1 MRVIIPVLNE
11 EATIAPVIQSLR
23 QYGLTDILVVDNGS
37 SDRSI
42 AKAQEAG
49 AEVIR
54 EPIPGYG
61 RACWRGITALE
72 PETEWVFFCD
82 GDGSDDLSQ
91 LPELLAATTKADFVL
106 GDRRSTAAGRAAM
119 TPVQNFGNW
128 LATFLIGLGWGHR
141 YRDLGPLRL
150 IRRSALEQLQME
162 DRGFGWTVEMQAK
175 AVEAGLAICEIPV
188 GYRRRQGGRSKI
200 SGTLSGSFKA
210 GTIILG
216 TLGKLY
222 LRRLGQGDLGT
233 EGQGDLGTGGPE
245 DRETG
250 GDNSQLPLLWLS
262 GLLILLGCLWI
273 IPHGYFPKV
282 SAVPQFW
289 RGIGIMSLGFVASW
303 GLRAVS
309 KVWFWAIAIL
319 SRALLL
325 PMYPGD
331 DIWRYLWEGHL
342 QNLGISPYRFAP
354 DAAEL
359 VPYHTEWWHL
369 VNNPDTSAIYPP
381 LTQWG
386 FRAIAA
392 IATSVLLF
400 KLAFVLADLL
410 VCWLLGRSYGYQKA
424 LLYAWNPLI
433 IYSFAGGAHYDSWF
447 ILPLVVSWLAF
458 EQRRWTWSAL
468 ALGAS
473 IAIKW
478 MSLPILVFLAA
489 LSFLDRTGLTH
500 LLNNWELGI
509 GNWASGTPL
518 LGGVGGGWHRAS
530 ENRSNTSPKEVFI
543 RYFQQPATILVLGS
557 LPLLLTA
564 IPFCNTNECP
574 LIPTGS
580 VFVSHG
586 RSAELFPHLLGLIW
600 QPSKE
605 ANWIYSIPLAC
616 VIIGLFWREVKR
628 SENPS
633 GRFLYFAESYFIALL
648 ILSPIIH
655 AWYFA
660 WIVPFAA
667 ATRNLGTRLV
677 SISAFVYFMLQYR
690 WALEIKDWYLP
701 PLERTIMWLPFVLG
715 ILWTWDKGRRGQG
728 DKGTRRQGDKGTRGQ
743 GDKGTRRQGDK
754 GTRGQGDKGIVR

>member
-1 MRVIIPVLNE
+1 MFTNLPLDRVRVIIPVLNE
-11 EATIAPVIQSLR
+11 EATISGVIQSLR
-23 QYGLTDILVVDNGS
+23 EYGLTDILVVDNGS

-91 LPELLAATTKADFVL
+91 LPELLAATTRADFVL
-106 GDRRSTAAGRAAM
+106 GDRRSSAAGRAAM

-128 LATFLIGLGWGHR
+128 LATFLIGLGWGYR

-222 LRRLGQGDLGT
+222 LRRLGLWPSGGRGAGERRSRGAGEQGNG
-233 EGQGDLGTGGPE
+233 GQLA
-245 DRETG
+245 
-250 GDNSQLPLLWLS
+250 LLWLS

-273 IPHGYFPKV
+273 IPHGDFPKG
-282 SAVPQFW
+282 STVPKFW
-289 RGIGIMSLGFVASW
+289 WGIGIMSLGFVASW

-319 SRALLL
+319 SRVLLL

-331 DIWRYLWEGHL
+331 DIWRYLWEGHI
-342 QNLGISPYRFAP
+342 QNLGFSPYNLAP
-354 DAAEL
+354 NAAEL
-359 VPYHTEWWHL
+359 LPYRTEWWHL
-369 VNNPDTSAIYPP
+369 MNHLGTSAIYPP

-447 ILPLVVSWLAF
+447 ILPVVVSWLAF

-468 ALGAS
+468 AIGAS

-478 MSLPILVFLAA
+478 MSLPILAFLAA
-489 LSFLDRTGLTH
+489 LSFMDRTGLTD
-500 LLNNWELGI
+500 LLNNRELGI
-509 GNWASGTPL
+509 GQAPSGRLRLRASGTPL

-530 ENRSNTSPKEVFI
+530 ENLRGDSIPETTNANNQQPRPRDTSPKEVFI
-543 RYFQQPATILVLGS
+543 RYFQQPATILFLGS

-564 IPFCNTNECP
+564 IPFCNANACP
-574 LIPTGS
+574 LIPTQSG
-580 VFVSHG
+580 FVTQG

-616 VIIGLFWREVKR
+616 VIIWLFWREVKR
-628 SENPS
+628 RENPS
-633 GRFLYFAESYFIALL
+633 GRFIYFAESYFIALL

-655 AWYFA
+655 AWYFT

-667 ATRNLGTRLV
+667 ATRNLGTRLI
-677 SISAFVYFMLQYR
+677 SISAFVYFLLQYHR
-690 WALEIKDWYLP
+690 ALGIDDWNLP
-701 PLERTIMWLPFVLG
+701 PLERTMMWLPFVLG
-715 ILWTWDKGRRGQG
+715 ILWSSRFRE
-728 DKGTRRQGDKGTRGQ
+728 
-743 GDKGTRRQGDK
+743 
-754 GTRGQGDKGIVR
+754 